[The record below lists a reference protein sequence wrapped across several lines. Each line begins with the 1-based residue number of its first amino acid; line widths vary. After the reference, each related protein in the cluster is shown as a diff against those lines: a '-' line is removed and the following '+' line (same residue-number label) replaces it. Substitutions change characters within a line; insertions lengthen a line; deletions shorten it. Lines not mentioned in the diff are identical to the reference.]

1 MNVKELQV
9 YLNVVDKD
17 LDIQKIYCAQQDNQ
31 ELIATFNG
39 EIPAVIIETTVSYQ
53 LFYKNPKVTV

>member
-1 MNVKELQV
+1 MNVKELQA